1 MFGSHAGECTQ
12 LDLASVQHIAKV
24 ISSSG
29 NYNTITLGVSNTL
42 NGNSDL
48 ETALQQIRDKYWNV
62 EVYYS
67 EIG

>member
-1 MFGSHAGECTQ
+1 MFGTNSSDCTQ
-12 LDLASVQHIAKV
+12 LDLASVQYIANV
-24 ISSSG
+24 IPYGYG
-29 NYNTITLGVSNTL
+29 NGISLGVSNTL

-48 ETALQQIRDKYWNV
+48 ETALQQIRDKNWNV